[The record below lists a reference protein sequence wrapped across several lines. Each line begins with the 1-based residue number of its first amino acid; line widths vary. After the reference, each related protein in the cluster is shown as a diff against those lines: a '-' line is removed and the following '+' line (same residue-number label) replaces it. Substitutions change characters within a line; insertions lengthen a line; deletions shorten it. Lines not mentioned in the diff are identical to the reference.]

1 MNVHDWLANLPFSD
15 PESNCRVVE
24 ISFNNGSRKD
34 YFKNTTLH
42 YYEKGEMVAV
52 EGVSGF
58 DVGMVNLTGELVRLQ
73 LKKKKIDEK
82 SPDIKKVLRRATE
95 QDLSK
100 MKDTK
105 AREAQ
110 VLIRS
115 RAMAR
120 QLKLE
125 LKMAEVEIQADGRKA
140 TFFYIADDRVDFREL
155 IKLYAGEFKVKV
167 EMRQIGARQ
176 EAGKVGGIGSCGR
189 ELCCSTWL
197 TDFKSVNTNAARY
210 QNLSINQTKLSG
222 QCGRLK
228 CCLNYE
234 LDTYM
239 DALQF
244 FPTDADTL
252 EVAKGR
258 AFLVKKDIF
267 RNLMWYTMAESNKQ
281 YPLTIETVKKIKA
294 QNKEGIRPEEM
305 ETVEVTSGKPKEV
318 EPEYADIVGQISLK
332 SLEKTTRKRRDKE
345 RSKENKQQGGGRP
358 PQQNR
363 GAGQQRNEPGGQ
375 QQQQRRQQS
384 QGQGQQGGQGQQ
396 QRQQRPPQN
405 RGPQRPQGPNQG
417 QQGGQGTATKTATP
431 TSKQGTTTSATG

>member
-15 PESNCRVVE
+15 PESNCRIVE

-34 YFKNTTLH
+34 YFKNTTVH

-58 DVGMVNLTGELVRLQ
+58 DVGMVNMTGELVRLQ
-73 LKKKKIDEK
+73 LKKHKIEEK
-82 SPDIKKVLRRATE
+82 SVDIKKILRRATE
-95 QDLSK
+95 QDIVKLK
-100 MKDTK
+100 ENK

-110 VLIRS
+110 ILIRS

-244 FPTDADTL
+244 FPTDADML

-258 AFLVKKDIF
+258 AFLIKKDIF
-267 RNLMWYTMAESNKQ
+267 RNLMWYTMADSNKQ

-305 ETVEVTSGKPKEV
+305 ETVELISNKPKEV

-345 RSKENKQQGGGRP
+345 RSRDQRPAQSGGQQQRD

-363 GAGQQRNEPGGQ
+363 GGGQQRNEQGSG
-375 QQQQRRQQS
+375 QQQRRPQEQNPG
-384 QGQGQQGGQGQQ
+384 QGQGQQGAQQQRQPQQRRPQGPGQQGGGQG
-396 QRQQRPPQN
+396 RQQRPPQN
-405 RGPQRPQGPNQG
+405 RGPQRPPQDKKEG
-417 QQGGQGTATKTATP
+417 
-431 TSKQGTTTSATG
+431 

>member
-1 MNVHDWLANLPFSD
+1 MGCGSCGTSKDGAPGGCQSHGNCSSGGCNRMNVHDWLANLPFSD
-15 PESNCRVVE
+15 PESNCRIVE
-24 ISFNNGSRKD
+24 VSFNNGSRKD
-34 YFKNTTLH
+34 FFKNNNNQFF
-42 YYEKGEMVAV
+42 EKGNMVAV
-52 EGVSGF
+52 EGVNGF
-58 DVGMVNLTGELVRLQ
+58 DVGMINITGELVRIQ
-73 LKKKKIDEK
+73 LKKHRIDEK
-82 SPDIKKVLRRATE
+82 SVDIKKVLRRANET
-95 QDLSK
+95 DLAK
-100 MKDTK
+100 LKETK

-189 ELCCSTWL
+189 ELCCSSWL

-210 QNLSINQTKLSG
+210 QSLSINQTKLSG

-244 FPTDADTL
+244 FPDDADII
-252 EVAKGR
+252 EVARSR
-258 AFLVKKDIF
+258 AYLVKKDIF
-267 RNLMWYTMAESNKQ
+267 RNLMWYTLPDSNKQ
-281 YPLTIETVKKIKA
+281 YPLTIDRVKKIKELNR
-294 QNKEGIRPEEM
+294 QGIKPDELEP
-305 ETVEVTSGKPKEV
+305 VEIITGKPKEI
-318 EPEYADIVGQISLK
+318 EPVYADVVGQISLK
-332 SLEKTTRKRRDKE
+332 SLEKTSRKRRDTE
-345 RSKENKQQGGGRP
+345 RSQQQNNR
-358 PQQNR
+358 QQNR
-363 GAGQQRNEPGGQ
+363 RQEDNQNRGGQ
-375 QQQQRRQQS
+375 NQQN
-384 QGQGQQGGQGQQ
+384 
-396 QRQQRPPQN
+396 RQQRPPQN
-405 RGPQRPQGPNQG
+405 NNQNQQRPNQNSNN
-417 QQGGQGTATKTATP
+417 KN
-431 TSKQGTTTSATG
+431 K